1 MTFSGRLIQLIPLTK
16 VKIYII
22 LYEYIIF
29 KYIFHSIESLAGY
42 KLIFIIL
49 YFMCMNLFTLP
60 ISGQKILGK
69 INKVRIMGHGKL
81 IQYYTTAL

>member
-1 MTFSGRLIQLIPLTK
+1 MY
-16 VKIYII
+16 YII
-22 LYEYIIF
+22 WIYHFEIYF
-29 KYIFHSIESLAGY
+29 YSIESLAGY

-49 YFMCMNLFTLP
+49 YIMSMNLFTLP